1 MLALRCGLISL
12 FTLALLG
19 AGGCSFFP
27 VAGPTARDIDSETS
41 ETVPYA
47 LIKLTPETIDILAA
61 HEPKGLAG
69 AFTDRRPSVN
79 ITFGIGDVVSV
90 SIFEAAAGGLFIP
103 LEAGVRPGNFV
114 ALPDQMVDSNGN
126 ITIPFAG
133 LIKTAGRTSVQVQ
146 EDIVNK
152 IKNRAIEPQAIVTLA
167 QQRTSLISV
176 VGTVNTPLRFAVP
189 ASGAGDRVLDAI
201 TRAGGISG
209 PGYASWVM
217 LERGGRRATVP
228 FENLVMNS
236 KNNIYILPGDR
247 IYVYQE
253 QQKFMAFGATGGGAA
268 AFAQGEFFFNAWRI
282 NLAEAVAKA
291 GGLADAQANPGAV
304 FLYRQE
310 PKEVAHLLGADM
322 SRFDRPLVPVIFWIS
337 FQDPGGYFLA
347 TRLQMRNDDIIFMAN
362 AQSVD
367 VTKILTFINLVLST
381 AIGTETAIQGV
392 PITSAAVHGHGLAA
406 APFKS
411 ETTEWFVRRRHLTQK
426 SSITSPKRASM
437 VTADEYITAAF
448 RLARYAE
455 DICLRRHSNSTT
467 PAATLTFK
475 DATPAAEPPAMGI
488 ETSASQ

>member
-1 MLALRCGLISL
+1 MFGLRCGLISL
-12 FTLALLG
+12 LTLSLLG
-19 AGGCSFFP
+19 VGGCSPSSFFP
-27 VAGPTARDIDSETS
+27 ESGPISATIRSGIS

-90 SIFEAAAGGLFIP
+90 TIFEASSGGLFIP
-103 LEAGVRPGNFV
+103 VEAGARSGNFV
-114 ALPDQMVDSNGN
+114 SLPDQMVDSTGN

-133 LIKTAGRTSVQVQ
+133 LIKAAGRTNVQIQ
-146 EDIVNK
+146 NEIVEK
-152 IKNRAIEPQAIVTLA
+152 IKNRAIEPQVIVALS

-176 VGTVNTPLRFAVP
+176 VGSVNTPLRFAVP

-228 FENLVMNS
+228 FENLVMNAN
-236 KNNIYILPGDR
+236 NNIYILPGDR

-253 QQKFMAFGATGGGAA
+253 QQKFIAFGATGNIASTTSGLGQTQIN
-268 AFAQGEFFFNAWRI
+268 FDAWRL

-291 GGLADAQANPGAV
+291 GGLADFAADPRSV
-304 FLYRQE
+304 FLYRLE
-310 PKEVAHLLGADM
+310 PREVAQLLGADM
-322 SRFDRPLVPVIFWIS
+322 SRFDRPLVPVIFSIS

-362 AQSVD
+362 APSND
-367 VTKILTFINLVLST
+367 ISKILSFVTQVAAT
-381 AIGTETAIQGV
+381 TVGTELAVQGV
-392 PITSAAVHGHGLAA
+392 PIT
-406 APFKS
+406 
-411 ETTEWFVRRRHLTQK
+411 TQAINTK
-426 SSITSPKRASM
+426 
-437 VTADEYITAAF
+437 
-448 RLARYAE
+448 
-455 DICLRRHSNSTT
+455 
-467 PAATLTFK
+467 TLIG
-475 DATPAAEPPAMGI
+475 ATPTNP
-488 ETSASQ
+488 